1 MAPAPLDEWPREIVG
16 RRVRIVISDP
26 WDFVTENG
34 SYRAGTIEAGAGK
47 RVAIRLDD
55 PVFDP
60 SGPITTVV
68 ASPRFV
74 GTAIA
79 DLLSGLPLAFNF
91 WSEEGVV
98 APATWRAGFIGE
110 LRLLP

>member
-1 MAPAPLDEWPREIVG
+1 MEIIG

-34 SYRAGTIEAGAGK
+34 SYRTGTIDAGAGK
-47 RVAIRLDD
+47 RLAIRLDD
-55 PVFDP
+55 PVVDP
-60 SGPITTVV
+60 LGPVTTVV

-79 DLLSGLPLAFNF
+79 DLLTGLPLPFNF

-98 APATWRAGFIGE
+98 PPATWRAGFIGD
-110 LRLLP
+110 LRLVT